1 MKDVKKLFIPLAILG
16 VLILAL
22 VIYLVTDAVRKNSLE
37 EQLKSKSYS
46 VFEMESLKEM
56 KIDSADGESIVFGL
70 DGTNKI
76 DSCTHDGNPI
86 PVDQLDVSAIND
98 YISYFSNISI
108 VRDVSSEDSSAAGL
122 DKDSYT
128 LTVTQKDGKTN
139 VLHFG
144 KALADESGVFFR
156 LDNND
161 KISIVK
167 YYYYQ
172 KLITPFEN
180 LLNIRVISL
189 EKAYVSDI
197 TLSRLSR
204 NDKIVVSVEEEKNT
218 SLISTITYKVKEPVV
233 TNPKAALVSLMDKF
247 LDFQVSKYLNI
258 SKEQYPSY
266 GLDKPEYTITVRRQ
280 NGEMINVYLS
290 REFNGMYYGYC
301 SNSSV
306 TFQIVASYL
315 PELNLPISDLF
326 DTYIRRGYLD
336 TIRSATVNIED
347 KQFTFDIY
355 LEKETKDIF
364 HEQSKL
370 SLNGRDARVISG
382 DGQNCYG
389 LLVFESLFNIQYSM
403 IDKEA
408 TPELKDPAASIL
420 VQTVN
425 GSFYSLK
432 FVKRDA
438 DTYYCFVDDEYS
450 GFIVDRSVLYRDN
463 GQYLSGFGIW
473 DAYNLCNE
481 AISNQDI
488 DGIYDRPKQE

>member
-22 VIYLVTDAVRKNSLE
+22 VVYLITDAVRKNSLE

-46 VFEMESLKEM
+46 VFEMESVKEM
-56 KIDSADGESIVFGL
+56 KVDSADGESIDFVIAEYG
-70 DGTNKI
+70 KI
-76 DSCTHDGNPI
+76 DSCTDDGNQI
-86 PVDQLDVSAIND
+86 PVDQLDISSIND
-98 YISYFSNISI
+98 FISYFSNISI
-108 VRDVSSEDSSAAGL
+108 VRDVNSDDLSAAGL

-128 LTVTQKDGKTN
+128 VTVTHKDGKTN

-144 KALADESGVFFR
+144 KALTDESGIFFR
-156 LDNND
+156 MDND
-161 KISIVK
+161 EKISIVK

-180 LLNIRVISL
+180 LLDIRVISL
-189 EKAYVSDI
+189 EKAFVSDI
-197 TLSRLSR
+197 TLSRLSK

-218 SLISTITYKVKEPVV
+218 SLISTISYKVKEPVE
-233 TNPKAALVSLMDKF
+233 TNPKATLVSLMDKF

-258 SKEQYPSY
+258 PKEEYSSY

-280 NGEMINVYLS
+280 NGEVIEVYLS
-290 REFNGMYYGYC
+290 RELNGMYYGYC
-301 SNSSV
+301 SNSSI
-306 TFQIVASYL
+306 TFQIVSSYL
-315 PELNLPISDLF
+315 SELNLPISDLF

-336 TIRSATVNIED
+336 TIRSATVSIED
-347 KQFTFDIY
+347 KKFTFELY
-355 LEKETKDIF
+355 LESETKDIF
-364 HEQSKL
+364 HEQSKM

-382 DGQNCYG
+382 AGQNCYG
-389 LLVFESLFNIQYSM
+389 LLLFESLFNIQYSI

-408 TPELKDPAASIL
+408 KPELKDPAAVIQ

-425 GSFYSLK
+425 GSFYSIK

-438 DTYYCFVDDEYS
+438 DTYYCFVDDSYS

-473 DAYNLCNE
+473 DAYNLCEE
-481 AISNQDI
+481 AINNKDI
-488 DGIYDRPKQE
+488 YGVYDRPNKE